1 MTHYFLHRAMPEQIG
16 KSRHAPALLPVLS
29 VFQRNIVH
37 FIFDTLV
44 RRADDLVGVDQFL
57 HPVCTPADDTR
68 AGEHRGV
75 ELQRK
80 IQHAVNEAAVEV
92 DVCGYTFVNMALL
105 ADDLRSQFLDHSVQP
120 VIFLS
125 VFFFCQLLNE
135 ALKDARTRVG
145 NGVNRMAHTVN
156 QTFLVERLFVQQLS

>member
-1 MTHYFLHRAMPEQIG
+1 
-16 KSRHAPALLPVLS
+16 
-29 VFQRNIVH
+29 
-37 FIFDTLV
+37 
-44 RRADDLVGVDQFL
+44 
-57 HPVCTPADDTR
+57 
-68 AGEHRGV
+68 
-75 ELQRK
+75 
-80 IQHAVNEAAVEV
+80 
-92 DVCGYTFVNMALL
+92 MALL

>member
-1 MTHYFLHRAMPEQIG
+1 MNETKNYSIT
-16 KSRHAPALLPVLS
+16 KSGAVILEGGANRG
-29 VFQRNIVH
+29 VF
-37 FIFDTLV
+37 TAG
-44 RRADDLVGVDQFL
+44 ADDLVGVDQFL

-125 VFFFCQLLNE
+125 VFFFCHKKQRKIGFIYTME
-135 ALKDARTRVG
+135 CV
-145 NGVNRMAHTVN
+145 
-156 QTFLVERLFVQQLS
+156 